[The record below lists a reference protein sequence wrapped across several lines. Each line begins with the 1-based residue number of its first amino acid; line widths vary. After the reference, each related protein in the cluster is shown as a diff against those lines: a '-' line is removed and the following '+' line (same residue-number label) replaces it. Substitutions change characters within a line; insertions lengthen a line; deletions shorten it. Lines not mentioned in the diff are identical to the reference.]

1 MFSIVPSYKEEF
13 LACVDVF
20 VRLLY
25 MYKLHTRKNN
35 SYGIINGCLSFYLN
49 CCALSFPLNV
59 FMFWQFRP

>member
-25 MYKLHTRKNN
+25 VYVSATH
-35 SYGIINGCLSFYLN
+35 
-49 CCALSFPLNV
+49 
-59 FMFWQFRP
+59 

>member
-1 MFSIVPSYKEEF
+1 MEREFMFSIVPSYKEEF

-25 MYKLHTRKNN
+25 MYNNN
-35 SYGIINGCLSFYLN
+35 SYGIINGCLLFYLN